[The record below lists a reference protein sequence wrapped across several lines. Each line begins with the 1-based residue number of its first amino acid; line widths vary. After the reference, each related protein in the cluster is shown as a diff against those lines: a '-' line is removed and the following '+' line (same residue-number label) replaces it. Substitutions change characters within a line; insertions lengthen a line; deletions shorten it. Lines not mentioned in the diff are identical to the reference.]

1 MHYSPVP
8 PERTTR
14 MVYAVVP
21 MGVGRDCDWTAT
33 SGQQRG
39 VFAGFR
45 GAAIC
50 RAGRLEFAAFS
61 VKSMLHDIR
70 G

>member
-1 MHYSPVP
+1 
-8 PERTTR
+8 
-14 MVYAVVP
+14 MVYAAVP
-21 MGVGRDCDWTAT
+21 MGVGRDCDWIAT

-39 VFAGFR
+39 SCRFR
-45 GAAIC
+45 GAAGC
-50 RAGRLEFAAFS
+50 RACRLEFAAFS

>member
-1 MHYSPVP
+1 MHQSLVP
-8 PERTTR
+8 PDRTTR
-14 MVYAVVP
+14 MVYAAVP

-33 SGQQRG
+33 PGMGFCR
-39 VFAGFR
+39 FR

-50 RAGRLEFAAFS
+50 RACRLEFAAFS
-61 VKSMLHDIR
+61 VKSMFHDIR